1 MRIFRDLQGILTAL
15 CGLFLVLGTIWSK
28 TPFPILSV
36 IFGSYFAIGTAYRS
50 LRDRSLDVNFLMV
63 FAAAGAVG
71 VGRPLE
77 AAVLLFLFSLS
88 STLEAFAMSRTKS
101 AIEGL
106 IRLRPDK
113 ALVLVGGTQ
122 KSVKL
127 AEVRAGDLVRVLP
140 FEQVPLDGKV
150 ELGTTNLNQAAMTG
164 EAEPVYKSVG
174 DPVFAGTQNLEGTI
188 DVRVT
193 GAVGDT
199 TLEKIVDLVREAQ
212 ENKASGERISQWF
225 GQRYTFFVI
234 FAFVVSLAVR
244 LFLGQAGNDALYGAL
259 TLLVALSPCALVIST
274 PAATLSALAFA
285 AKRGILIRGGEF
297 IEIAGTVKSVALDKT
312 GTLTRGTFRLA
323 EVCVCGF
330 EQVGEERVCKEGDVC
345 WNGHGALSVEAA
357 EVLRMAAAVERFST
371 HPIAAAVVKGAQ
383 DLGVE
388 VPEAADTVAV
398 PGLGLTAT
406 VGGIPVQVG
415 QRRFFEEKE
424 RALPDEFIEH
434 VEEIQRKGMTAVIV
448 RFGDRFGDRLAAIGL
463 RDEPRAEAVAS
474 LAALKNLGVKR
485 IWMLTGDHGE
495 AAQAIAQ
502 EIGITEVHAG
512 LMPQQK
518 AELVQQA
525 VDRRES
531 VMMVGDGIND
541 APVLASATLGVAM
554 GGLGSDIAMN
564 AADVVLMQDRL
575 DRLPLLVR
583 LGRMTNGII
592 RANLF
597 FATGVILL
605 LVVGTILLDAFL
617 PNYRN
622 LILPLAVI
630 GHEGSTVLVI
640 LNGLRLLSGPKL

>member
-63 FAAAGAVG
+63 FAAAGAVA

-113 ALVLVGGTQ
+113 ALLLVDGAQ

-127 AEVRAGDLVRVLP
+127 AEVHAGDLVRVLP

-150 ELGTTNLNQAAMTG
+150 EIGTTNLNQAAMTG

-199 TLEKIVDLVREAQ
+199 TLEKIVELVREAQ

-234 FAFVVSLAVR
+234 FAFAVSLGVR
-244 LFLGQAGNDALYGAL
+244 LFLGQPGNDALYGAL

-285 AKRGILIRGGEF
+285 ARRGILVRGGQY
-297 IEIAGTVKSVALDKT
+297 IEIAGTVTSVALDKT
-312 GTLTRGTFRLA
+312 GTLTRGSFRLA

-383 DLGVE
+383 ELGVE

-415 QRRFFEEKE
+415 QRRFFEEE
-424 RALPDEFIEH
+424 RVLPDEFISH

-448 RFGDRFGDRLAAIGL
+448 RFGDRLAAIGL

-474 LAALKNLGVKR
+474 LAALKDLGVKR

-575 DRLPLLVR
+575 DRLPLLIR

-617 PNYRN
+617 PAYRN

-640 LNGLRLLSGPKL
+640 LNGLRLLSGPKV